1 MQFDEDEVKATRRII
16 GALRR
21 MQRPEIIE
29 KIHIY
34 TIYAKILLL
43 KKLERKLVINKE
55 EVMEV
60 IQRLLIS
67 MFFFHLEDTL
77 QSVRFPR

>member
-77 QSVRFPR
+77 